1 MPEAVKFKYLYNSKE
16 LQDEFGL
23 NVYDYGARTYDPAV
37 PWFWQVDPLA
47 EKYSFQSVY
56 VYADDNPVFFE
67 DINGMGVDDIYI
79 DENGNYLGTD
89 GAETKNIRVI
99 SRETGDSNGGE
110 KGAHTDE
117 GTKNLQKSE
126 NSTLLVGTDK
136 YTQTGYQ
143 KGIKISEETWKKIE
157 EAGGTR
163 AEPVVSNESD
173 NLIQIKPDMK

>member
-1 MPEAVKFKYLYNSKE
+1 M
-16 LQDEFGL
+16 
-23 NVYDYGARTYDPAV
+23 
-37 PWFWQVDPLA
+37 
-47 EKYSFQSVY
+47 
-56 VYADDNPVFFE
+56 YADDNPVFFE